1 MIVELILIQKPDS
14 SHVLAQ
20 LQNEAADFADEEQPN
35 EPRTQM
41 SELNAMSQM
50 GHSRRSDRAPATSGL
65 PRSTDIVRLVRFGPN
80 SRNSMRS
87 AVEGTEFERMLSRWV
102 VQQRHRK
109 AISVGM
115 TSLLICDLGGR
126 RKAAR
131 NNLKRSSDLA
141 GLLPSQH
148 VQ

>member
-65 PRSTDIVRLVRFGPN
+65 PRSTDIVRLVRFGPTAEI
-80 SRNSMRS
+80 RCE
-87 AVEGTEFERMLSRWV
+87 A
-102 VQQRHRK
+102 Q
-109 AISVGM
+109 
-115 TSLLICDLGGR
+115 
-126 RKAAR
+126 
-131 NNLKRSSDLA
+131 
-141 GLLPSQH
+141 
-148 VQ
+148 